1 MRQLLSPW
9 NVFWMPFGIDTELRT
24 SSWCSSCIISHFHC
38 FYVDICL
45 DVVVLR
51 LVTSLMVLPPRVMIW
66 KIIKRNAFNWRS
78 RVLYKSCLLG
88 FAAHWWSLHVPA
100 VLGPSLSVQQP
111 AGCSAAVWNPCHP
124 LVAKRA
130 VDPEQG
136 LMEADPG
143 KNVKSWEA
151 PVGC

>member
-24 SSWCSSCIISHFHC
+24 SSWRSSCIITHFHC
-38 FYVDICL
+38 FCVDICL
-45 DVVVLR
+45 DVVVLQ

-78 RVLYKSCLLG
+78 QVLYKSCLLG

-100 VLGPSLSVQQP
+100 VLGPSRSSLQDAALLCEIPGTLSLPKGLCIPGRAWWRQIQ
-111 AGCSAAVWNPCHP
+111 ARMWNPEMP
-124 LVAKRA
+124 
-130 VDPEQG
+130 Q
-136 LMEADPG
+136 
-143 KNVKSWEA
+143 
-151 PVGC
+151 